1 VSKWAGKF
9 VIGLTGNIATGKSVV
24 RRMLEH
30 LGAYGINADA
40 LTHRVLARGAP
51 GYQPVVELF
60 GKRILNPAG
69 EIDRDRLGKLVF
81 NDPNALNDLEEIVH
95 PFILQAIDLL
105 IRRASQKV
113 VAIEAI
119 KLLESGMASW
129 CDSVWV
135 TTISPELQLERL
147 TKKRLLEPADAKARM
162 AAQSSQVDKIK
173 AADIVI
179 NNAGSFEDT
188 WTQVMAGWKRIVTA
202 EWEPPSAPV
211 TSRPVPARED
221 FIIEHGK
228 PSFAS
233 EIAAMITRVAQDSF
247 PRTREDIMEAFGEKA
262 LILLRRNGQ
271 IVGVAG
277 WQVENLVSRTT
288 DLFLQR
294 DIAFDK
300 SLPLLI
306 QEIERSSKE
315 LQCEV
320 SLIFSPLG
328 LEIESGIWEKLGYKK
343 QAPEKLDSYDWQQ
356 AAQESMPSGTEL
368 YFRQLRN
375 ERVLRPI

>member
-1 VSKWAGKF
+1 MSKWAGKF

-30 LGAYGINADA
+30 LGAYGINADSLA
-40 LTHRVLARGAP
+40 HRVLSRGAP

-60 GKRILNPAG
+60 GKRILTPAG
-69 EIDRDRLGKLVF
+69 EIDRERLGKLVF
-81 NDPNALNDLEEIVH
+81 NEPNALADLESIVH
-95 PFILQAIDLL
+95 PFILQAIDILVK
-105 IRRASQKV
+105 RAPQKV

-119 KLLESGMASW
+119 KLLETGMAAW

-147 TKKRLLEPADAKARM
+147 TKKRLLDPTDARARIN
-162 AAQSSQVDKIK
+162 AQSPQVDKIK
-173 AADIVI
+173 ASDIVI

-202 EWEPPSAPV
+202 EWEPPPAPV
-211 TSRPVPARED
+211 TPRPAPTPEEYTV
-221 FIIEHGK
+221 EHGK
-228 PSFAS
+228 PAFAS
-233 EIAAMITRVAQDSF
+233 EIAAMITRVAQDGY

-271 IVGVAG
+271 ITGVAG

-288 DLFLQR
+288 DLYLQQ
-294 DIAFDK
+294 DVAFEK

-306 QEIERSSKE
+306 REIERSSKE

-320 SLIFSPLG
+320 SLIFTPSGLDIPLDV
-328 LEIESGIWEKLGYKK
+328 WEKLGYKK
-343 QAPEKLDSYDWQQ
+343 QIPEKLDSYDWQQ
-356 AAQESMPSGTEL
+356 AAKESMPPGTTL

>member
-51 GYQPVVELF
+51 GYQPVIELF

-95 PFILQAIDLL
+95 PFILQAIDILV
-105 IRRASQKV
+105 RRASQKV

-147 TKKRLLEPADAKARM
+147 TKKRLLDPASARARM
-162 AAQSSQVDKIK
+162 AAQSPQVEKIK

-211 TSRPVPARED
+211 TSRPAPARED

-294 DIAFDK
+294 DIAYEK

-320 SLIFSPLG
+320 SLVFAPLG

>member
-40 LTHRVLARGAP
+40 LTHRALARGAP

-211 TSRPVPARED
+211 TSRPAPARED

>member
-30 LGAYGINADA
+30 LGAYGINADSLA
-40 LTHRVLARGAP
+40 HRVLSRGAP

-60 GKRILNPAG
+60 GKRILTPAG
-69 EIDRDRLGKLVF
+69 EIDRERLGKLVF
-81 NDPNALNDLEEIVH
+81 NEPNALADLESIVH
-95 PFILQAIDLL
+95 PFILQAIDILVK
-105 IRRASQKV
+105 RAPQKV

-119 KLLESGMASW
+119 KLLETGMAAW

-147 TKKRLLEPADAKARM
+147 TKKRLLDPTDARARIN
-162 AAQSSQVDKIK
+162 AQSPQVDKIK
-173 AADIVI
+173 ASDIVI

-202 EWEPPSAPV
+202 EWEPPTAPV
-211 TSRPVPARED
+211 TPRPAPTPEEYTV
-221 FIIEHGK
+221 EHGK
-228 PSFAS
+228 PAFAS
-233 EIAAMITRVAQDSF
+233 EIAAMITRVAQDGY

-271 IVGVAG
+271 ITGVAG

-288 DLFLQR
+288 DLYLQQ
-294 DIAFDK
+294 DVAFEK

-306 QEIERSSKE
+306 REIERSSKE

-320 SLIFSPLG
+320 SLIFTPSGLDIPLDV
-328 LEIESGIWEKLGYKK
+328 WEKLGYKK
-343 QAPEKLDSYDWQQ
+343 QIPEKLDSYDWQQ
-356 AAQESMPSGTEL
+356 AAKESMPPGTTL

>member
-1 VSKWAGKF
+1 MSRWAGKF

-40 LTHRVLARGAP
+40 LTHRVLSRGAP
-51 GYQPVVELF
+51 GYSPVVELF
-60 GKRILNPAG
+60 GKRILNSEG
-69 EIDRDRLGKLVF
+69 EIDRQKLGKVVF
-81 NDPNALNDLEEIVH
+81 HDPNALTDLESIVH

-105 IRRASQKV
+105 IKRAHQKV

-119 KLLESGMASW
+119 KLIESGLSDW

-135 TTISPELQLERL
+135 TTISPELQYERL
-147 TKKRLLEPADAKARM
+147 TKKRMFNPTDAQERIS
-162 AAQSSQVDKIK
+162 AQSSQAEKIK
-173 AADIVI
+173 VADIVI

-188 WTQVMAGWKRIVTA
+188 WTQVMGGWKRIVTE
-202 EWEPPSAPV
+202 EWEPPSVPV
-211 TSRPVPARED
+211 VTKPVSAREE
-221 FIIEHGK
+221 FTVEHGR
-228 PSFAS
+228 PSSAS
-233 EIAAMITRVAQDSF
+233 EIAAMITRVARDGF

-288 DLFLQR
+288 ELHLQS
-294 DIAFDK
+294 DIPFEK
-300 SLPLLI
+300 SLPMLVK
-306 QEIERSSKE
+306 EIEGSSKE

-320 SLIFSPLG
+320 SLIFVPTG
-328 LEIESGIWEKLGYKK
+328 LEVEPQIWEKLGYVM
-343 QAPEKLDSYDWQQ
+343 QVPEKLDSYDWQQ
-356 AAQESMPSGTEL
+356 AALESMPAKATL

>member
-1 VSKWAGKF
+1 VSRWAGKF
-9 VIGLTGNIATGKSVV
+9 VIGLSGNIATGKSVV

-40 LTHRVLARGAP
+40 LTRRVLSRGAP

-60 GKRILNPAG
+60 GKRILTPAG
-69 EIDRDRLGKLVF
+69 EIDRERLGKMVF
-81 NDPNALNDLEEIVH
+81 NDPNALSDLESIVH

-105 IRRASQKV
+105 VKRAPQKV

-119 KLLESGMASW
+119 KLLESGLAGW

-147 TKKRLLEPADAKARM
+147 TKKRMLDPADARARIN
-162 AAQSSQVDKIK
+162 AQGPQTDKIK

-202 EWEPPSAPV
+202 EWEPPSPPV
-211 TSRPVPARED
+211 VPRPAAAKEEYTV
-221 FIIEHGK
+221 EHGK
-228 PSFAS
+228 PAFAS
-233 EIAAMITRVAQDSF
+233 EIAAMITRVAQDGY

-262 LILLRRNGQ
+262 LILLRCNGQ

-294 DIAFDK
+294 DIAFEK

-306 QEIERSSKE
+306 KEIERSSKE

-320 SLIFSPLG
+320 SLVFAPLG
-328 LEIESGIWEKLGYKK
+328 LEIQPGEWEKLGYKK
-343 QAPEKLDSYDWQQ
+343 QLPEKLDSYDWQQ
-356 AAQESMPSGTEL
+356 AAKESMPSGTAL
-368 YFRQLRN
+368 YYRQLRT

>member
-40 LTHRVLARGAP
+40 LTHRVLSRGAP

-60 GKRILNPAG
+60 GKRILNPSG

-81 NDPNALNDLEEIVH
+81 NDPNALTDLEEIVH

-105 IRRASQKV
+105 VRHASQKV

-147 TKKRLLEPADAKARM
+147 TKKRLLDPASAKARM
-162 AAQSSQVDKIK
+162 AVQSPQVDKIK

-211 TSRPVPARED
+211 TSRPSPARED

-247 PRTREDIMEAFGEKA
+247 PRTREDIMEVFGEKA

-277 WQVENLVSRTT
+277 WQVENLVARTT
-288 DLFLQR
+288 DLYLQR
-294 DIAFDK
+294 DIAYDK
-300 SLPLLI
+300 SVPLLI

-320 SLIFSPLG
+320 SLIFAPLG

-356 AAQESMPSGTEL
+356 AALESMPSGTEL

>member
-30 LGAYGINADA
+30 LGAYGINADSLA
-40 LTHRVLARGAP
+40 HRVLSRGAP

-60 GKRILNPAG
+60 GKRILTPAG
-69 EIDRDRLGKLVF
+69 EIDRERLGKLVF
-81 NDPNALNDLEEIVH
+81 NDPNALADLESIVH
-95 PFILQAIDLL
+95 PFILQAIDMLVK
-105 IRRASQKV
+105 RAPQKV

-119 KLLESGMASW
+119 KLLETGMADW

-147 TKKRLLEPADAKARM
+147 TKKRLLDPTDARARIN
-162 AAQSSQVDKIK
+162 AQSPQVDKIK
-173 AADIVI
+173 ASDIVI

-202 EWEPPSAPV
+202 EWEPPTAPV
-211 TSRPVPARED
+211 TPRPAPTPEEYTV
-221 FIIEHGK
+221 EHGK
-228 PSFAS
+228 PAFAS
-233 EIAAMITRVAQDSF
+233 EIAAMITRVAQDGY

-271 IVGVAG
+271 IAGVAG

-288 DLFLQR
+288 DLYLQQ
-294 DIAFDK
+294 DVAFEK

-306 QEIERSSKE
+306 REIERSSKE

-320 SLIFSPLG
+320 SLIFAPLG
-328 LEIESGIWEKLGYKK
+328 LDIPLDVWEKLGYKK
-343 QAPEKLDSYDWQQ
+343 QIPEKLDSYDWQQ
-356 AAQESMPSGTEL
+356 AAKESMPPGTTL

>member
-40 LTHRVLARGAP
+40 LTHRVLSRGAP

-60 GKRILNPAG
+60 GKRLLTPEG
-69 EIDRDRLGKLVF
+69 EIDRNKLGKLVF
-81 NDPNALNDLEEIVH
+81 SDPNALNDLETVVH
-95 PFILQAIDLL
+95 PFILQAIDIL
-105 IRRASQKV
+105 IKHSKQKV

-119 KLLESGMASW
+119 KLLESGLADW

-135 TTISPELQLERL
+135 TTISPELQFERL
-147 TKKRLLEPADAKARM
+147 TKKRMLDPEDAQMRIEAQEP
-162 AAQSSQVDKIK
+162 QTEKIR

-188 WTQVMAGWKRIVTA
+188 WTQVMAGWKRIVTE
-202 EWEPPSAPV
+202 EWEPPSGPAVPKPV
-211 TSRPVPARED
+211 LARED
-221 FIIEHGK
+221 FSVEHGK
-228 PSFAS
+228 PSSAS
-233 EIAAMITRVAQDSF
+233 EIAAMITRVAQDGY
-247 PRTREDIMEAFGEKA
+247 PRTREDVMEAFGEKA
-262 LILLRRNGQ
+262 LVLLRRNGQ

-288 DLFLQR
+288 ELYLQH
-294 DIAFDK
+294 DIPYEK
-300 SLPLLI
+300 SLPMLI
-306 QEIERSSKE
+306 KEMERSSKE

-320 SLIFSPLG
+320 SLIFVPLG
-328 LEIESGIWEKLGYKK
+328 LEIAPQLWEKLGYEKRV
-343 QAPEKLDSYDWQQ
+343 PEKLDSYDWQQ
-356 AAQESMPSGTEL
+356 AALESMPSGATM
-368 YFRQLRN
+368 YFRPLRN

>member
-1 VSKWAGKF
+1 VGKWAGKF

-40 LTHRVLARGAP
+40 LTHRVLSRGAP

-60 GKRILNPAG
+60 GKRILTPAG
-69 EIDRDRLGKLVF
+69 EIDRERLGKLVF
-81 NDPNALNDLEEIVH
+81 NDPNALSDLEAVVH
-95 PFILQAIDLL
+95 PFIMQAIDLL
-105 IRRASQKV
+105 VKRAPQKV

-119 KLLESGMASW
+119 KLLESGLASW

-147 TKKRLLEPADAKARM
+147 TKKRMLDPASAKTRI
-162 AAQSSQVDKIK
+162 AAQGPQEEKIK

-202 EWEPPSAPV
+202 EWEPPSAPITSKV
-211 TSRPVPARED
+211 TPARED
-221 FIIEHGK
+221 FTIEHGK
-228 PSFAS
+228 PSFAN
-233 EIAAMITRVAQDSF
+233 EIAAMITRVAQDGF

-262 LILLRRNGQ
+262 FILLRRNNQ
-271 IVGVAG
+271 IIGVAG

-288 DLFLQR
+288 DLFLQH
-294 DIAFDK
+294 DVAFDK
-300 SLPLLI
+300 SLPLLV
-306 QEIERSSKE
+306 QEIERSSRE

-320 SLIFSPLG
+320 SLIFVPLAI
-328 LEIESGIWEKLGYKK
+328 EIDPDVWEKLGYKK
-343 QAPEKLDSYDWQQ
+343 QVPEKLDSYDWQQ
-356 AAQESMPSGTEL
+356 AALESMPSGTNL

>member
-51 GYQPVVELF
+51 GFQPVVELF

-147 TKKRLLEPADAKARM
+147 TKKRLLDPASARARM
-162 AAQSSQVDKIK
+162 AAQSPQVDKIK

-211 TSRPVPARED
+211 TSRPSPARED

-294 DIAFDK
+294 DIAYDK
-300 SLPLLI
+300 SLPLLV

-320 SLIFSPLG
+320 SLIFAPLG

-356 AAQESMPSGTEL
+356 AALESMPAGTEL

>member
-1 VSKWAGKF
+1 MSKWPGKF

-40 LTHRVLARGAP
+40 LSHRVLSRGAP

-69 EIDRDRLGKLVF
+69 EIDREKLGKLVF
-81 NDPNALNDLEEIVH
+81 TDPNALADLEAIVH
-95 PFILQAIDLL
+95 PYITQAIDLL
-105 IRRASQKV
+105 IKRAPHKV

-119 KLLESGMASW
+119 KLLESGLAAW
-129 CDSVWV
+129 CDSIWV

-147 TKKRLLEPADAKARM
+147 TKKRMLTPADAIARVN
-162 AAQSSQVDKIK
+162 AQGQQAEKIK

-202 EWEPPSAPV
+202 EWEPPPAPIA
-211 TSRPVPARED
+211 PQPAPTREEYTV
-221 FIIEHGK
+221 EHGK
-228 PSFAS
+228 PAFAS
-233 EIAAMITRVAQDSF
+233 EIAAMITRVAQDGY

-262 LILLRRNGQ
+262 YILLRCNGQ
-271 IVGVAG
+271 IIGVAG
-277 WQVENLVSRTT
+277 YQVENLVSRTT
-288 DLFLQR
+288 DLYLQH
-294 DIAFDK
+294 DVAFEK

-306 QEIERSSKE
+306 KEIERSSKE
-315 LQCEV
+315 LQVEV
-320 SLIFSPLG
+320 SLVFAPLG
-328 LEIESGIWEKLGYKK
+328 LAIVPDLWEQLGYKK
-343 QAPEKLDSYDWQQ
+343 QSPEKLESYDWQQ
-356 AAQESMPSGTEL
+356 AAKESMPSGTTL
-368 YFRQLRN
+368 YYHQLRN

>member
-30 LGAYGINADA
+30 LGAYGINADS
-40 LTHRVLARGAP
+40 LTHRVLSRGAP

-69 EIDRDRLGKLVF
+69 EIDREKLGRIVF
-81 NDPNALNDLEEIVH
+81 NDPNALADLEAIVH
-95 PFILQAIDLL
+95 PFIMQAIDLL
-105 IRRASQKV
+105 VKRGPQKV

-119 KLLESGMASW
+119 KLLESGLATW

-135 TTISPELQLERL
+135 TIISPELQLERL
-147 TKKRLLEPADAKARM
+147 TKKRLLDPKDARERIN
-162 AAQSSQVDKIK
+162 AQGPQADKIS

-202 EWEPPSAPV
+202 EWEPPAAPI
-211 TSRPVPARED
+211 TSRPAPAKEAYVV
-221 FIIEHGK
+221 EHGK
-228 PSFAS
+228 PAFAS
-233 EIAAMITRVAQDSF
+233 EIAAMITRVAQDGY

-262 LILLRRNGQ
+262 LILLRRNSQ

-288 DLFLQR
+288 DLYLQQ
-294 DIAFDK
+294 DIAIEK

-320 SLIFSPLG
+320 SLVFTPLG
-328 LEIESGIWEKLGYKK
+328 LEIPTDVWEELGYK
-343 QAPEKLDSYDWQQ
+343 QQLPEKLESYDWQQ
-356 AAQESMPSGTEL
+356 AAKESMPSGTIL

>member
-1 VSKWAGKF
+1 MSKWAGKF

-81 NDPNALNDLEEIVH
+81 SDPNALNDLEEIVH

-105 IRRASQKV
+105 VRRASQKV

-147 TKKRLLEPADAKARM
+147 TKKRLLDPASARARM
-162 AAQSSQVDKIK
+162 AAQSPQVEKIK

-211 TSRPVPARED
+211 TSRPAPARED

-294 DIAFDK
+294 DIAYEK

-320 SLIFSPLG
+320 SLVFAPLG

>member
-1 VSKWAGKF
+1 MSKWAGKF

-40 LTHRVLARGAP
+40 LAHRVIARGAP

-60 GKRILNPAG
+60 GKRILGPSG

-81 NDPNALNDLEEIVH
+81 NDPNALNDLEGIVH
-95 PFILQAIDLL
+95 PFILQAVDLL
-105 IRRASQKV
+105 VRRANQKV

-119 KLLESGMASW
+119 KLIESGMAAW

-147 TKKRLLEPADAKARM
+147 TKKRLLEPAVARARI
-162 AAQSSQVDKIK
+162 AAQGSQTDKIK

-211 TSRPVPARED
+211 ASKTAQARED
-221 FIIEHGK
+221 FTIEHGK

-294 DIAFDK
+294 DIAYDK
-300 SLPLLI
+300 SLPLLVH
-306 QEIERSSKE
+306 EIERSSKE

-320 SLIFSPLG
+320 SLIFSPIG
-328 LEIESGIWEKLGYKK
+328 LEIESGIWEGLGYKK
-343 QAPEKLDSYDWQQ
+343 QVPEKLDSYDWQQ
-356 AAQESMPSGTEL
+356 AALESMPSGTEL